1 MLKGTCNIC
10 CDNYNK
16 STREKICCG
25 YCDFDACR
33 TCCETYILSENIP
46 KCMNTT
52 CAKEWSRKFIREK
65 FTNVFINTKFKSHL
79 EELLFDQEK
88 ALLPATQPIIE
99 EKIRKD
105 NIKKE
110 MAIIDNLIQDLYGQK
125 RQLERNL
132 YTNQID
138 TSSKK
143 VSNYVRACSSEGC
156 RGFLS
161 SQWKCGICEQW
172 TCPECHE
179 LKGLNRDCEHTCNPE
194 LVETAKLLEK
204 DTKSCPKCQTKIF
217 KIDGCFSKDTPIL
230 MWDLTTKMSQDII
243 VGDILIGDD
252 GEKRIVQN
260 LVTGQDEMYEIRQNN
275 GMNYVVNSKHTLVLK
290 DNNNDIKLIITDD
303 YLLLDNLARSNLFG
317 YKIINSEILKTSI
330 EVIPVG
336 KGTYYGWSVDRN
348 NRFLLPDF
356 TVVKNCDQMWCTQ
369 CHTAFSWKTGAIQTN
384 IHNPHYYEWQR
395 KNGGLAR
402 AAGDVECG
410 QELNHNTL
418 NHIKDAIKRGKHI
431 RFVKPFGINSI
442 ITSLSDSDKDELIK
456 RYDWNMP
463 NHSFTNEVYNLQEIV
478 RRTIHNER
486 VELPQFRTLY
496 LEKNQELRVNYLLN
510 EIDEETFKILIQRND
525 KKHRKNNEISQV
537 IQVSITAV
545 TDIVFR
551 IIDNFK
557 NSVCGEDKFDELMS
571 EFNGVR
577 EYCNEI
583 FKDISFAYDCVQY
596 NFNDDF
602 VLRTIT
608 KEKKNKKG

>member
-1 MLKGTCNIC
+1 MSKEKEYCNIC
-10 CDNYNK
+10 CDSYNK

-25 YCDFDACR
+25 YCDFPACK
-33 TCCETYILSENIP
+33 TCCETYILSEITP

-79 EELLFDQEK
+79 EEILFDQEK
-88 ALLPATQPIIE
+88 ALMPATQPIIE

-110 MAIIDNLIQDLYGQK
+110 MAVLDDLIQDLYVQK

-143 VSNYVRACSSEGC
+143 VSNYVRACSASDC

-161 SQWKCGICEQW
+161 TQWKCGICEQW

-194 LVETAKLLEK
+194 LVETAKLLAK

-217 KIDGCFSKDTPIL
+217 KIDG
-230 MWDLTTKMSQDII
+230 
-243 VGDILIGDD
+243 
-252 GEKRIVQN
+252 
-260 LVTGQDEMYEIRQNN
+260 
-275 GMNYVVNSKHTLVLK
+275 
-290 DNNNDIKLIITDD
+290 
-303 YLLLDNLARSNLFG
+303 
-317 YKIINSEILKTSI
+317 
-330 EVIPVG
+330 
-336 KGTYYGWSVDRN
+336 
-348 NRFLLPDF
+348 
-356 TVVKNCDQMWCTQ
+356 CDQMWCTQ

-395 KNGGLAR
+395 KNGGAPR
-402 AAGDVECG
+402 VAGDVECG
-410 QELNHNTL
+410 QELNHTTVDSFRN
-418 NHIKDAIKRGKHI
+418 AILRGKHI
-431 RFVKPFGINSI
+431 RFLKYYIPDDPGG
-442 ITSLSDSDKDELIK
+442 
-456 RYDWNMP
+456 YDWSMRH
-463 NHSFTNEVYNLQEIV
+463 HSLHSNTNTLSEII
-478 RRTIHNER
+478 RHTIHNARIEIH
-486 VELPQFRTLY
+486 QFRTDY
-496 LEKNQELRVNYLLN
+496 LERNQELRVQYLCN
-510 EIDEETFKILIQRND
+510 EIDEDTFKILVQRND

-551 IIDNFK
+551 IIDNLK
-557 NSVCGEDKFDELMS
+557 KSVCGEDKFDELMS

-583 FKDISFAYDCVQY
+583 FKDISFAYGCVQY
-596 NFNDDF
+596 GFDNQF
-602 VLRTIT
+602 VFRTIQ
-608 KEKKNKKG
+608 KEKKVKKVKEEDDPQEDEV

>member
-1 MLKGTCNIC
+1 MSKEPCSIC

-25 YCDFDACR
+25 YCDFAACR
-33 TCCETYILSENIP
+33 SCCETYILSETIP

-65 FTNVFINTKFKSHL
+65 FTSVFINTRFKNHL

-110 MAIIDNLIQDLYGQK
+110 MAVLDNLIQDLYVQK

-132 YTNQID
+132 YTDQID

-179 LKGLNRDCEHTCNPE
+179 LKGPDRDCEHTCNPD
-194 LVETAKLLEK
+194 LVETAKLLAK

-217 KIDGCFSKDTPIL
+217 KIDG
-230 MWDLTTKMSQDII
+230 
-243 VGDILIGDD
+243 
-252 GEKRIVQN
+252 
-260 LVTGQDEMYEIRQNN
+260 
-275 GMNYVVNSKHTLVLK
+275 
-290 DNNNDIKLIITDD
+290 
-303 YLLLDNLARSNLFG
+303 
-317 YKIINSEILKTSI
+317 
-330 EVIPVG
+330 
-336 KGTYYGWSVDRN
+336 
-348 NRFLLPDF
+348 
-356 TVVKNCDQMWCTQ
+356 CDQMWCTQ
-369 CHTAFSWKTGAIQTN
+369 CHTAFSWKTGAIQTS

-395 KNGGLAR
+395 KNGGAPR
-402 AAGDVECG
+402 VAGDVECG
-410 QELNHNTL
+410 QELNHNTFEHFR
-418 NHIKDAIKRGKHI
+418 NAILKGKHR
-431 RFVKPFGINSI
+431 RFLNYCDSSSIN
-442 ITSLSDSDKDELIK
+442 E
-456 RYDWNMP
+456 YDWNARH
-463 NHSFTNEVYNLQEIV
+463 HSLKDSAIDLSNII
-478 RRTIHNER
+478 RRVIHNER
-486 VELPQFRTLY
+486 AELPQFRTLH
-496 LEKNQELRVNYLLN
+496 LEKNQELRIQYLCN
-510 EIDEETFKILIQRND
+510 EIDEDTFKILVQRND

-537 IQVSITAV
+537 IQVSITAA
-545 TDIVFR
+545 TDIIFR
-551 IIDNFK
+551 IIDNLK

-583 FKDISFAYDCVQY
+583 FKDISFAYGCVQY
-596 NFNDDF
+596 GFDNEFI
-602 VLRTIT
+602 LRTVQ
-608 KEKKNKKG
+608 KEKKVKKVIEEDEDEV

>member
-1 MLKGTCNIC
+1 
-10 CDNYNK
+10 
-16 STREKICCG
+16 
-25 YCDFDACR
+25 
-33 TCCETYILSENIP
+33 
-46 KCMNTT
+46 MNTT

-65 FTNVFINTKFKSHL
+65 FTNVFINTRFKNHL

-110 MAIIDNLIQDLYGQK
+110 MAVLDNLIQDLYVQK

-161 SQWKCGICEQW
+161 SQWKCGICEKW

-179 LKGLNRDCEHTCNPE
+179 LKGFDRDCEHTCKPE
-194 LVETAKLLEK
+194 LVETAKLLAK

-217 KIDGCFSKDTPIL
+217 KIDGCFSENTHIML
-230 MWDLTTKMSQDII
+230 WNGTTKMSQDIE
-243 VGDILIGDD
+243 VGDVLVGDD
-252 GEKRIVQN
+252 GKKRIVED

-290 DNNNDIKLIITDD
+290 DNNDDIKLIIIDD
-303 YLLLDNLARSNLFG
+303 YLLLDNFTRSNLFG

-330 EVIPVG
+330 EVVPVG
-336 KGTYYGWSVDRN
+336 KGQYYGWSLSEQQN
-348 NRFLLPDF
+348 KRFLLPDF

-369 CHTAFSWKTGAIQTN
+369 CHTAFSWKTGAIQTS
-384 IHNPHYYEWQR
+384 IHNPHFYEWQR
-395 KNGGLAR
+395 KNGGAPR
-402 AAGDVECG
+402 VAGDVECG
-410 QELNHNTL
+410 QELNHTTFDHFRN
-418 NHIKDAIKRGKHI
+418 AILRGKHI
-431 RFVKPFGINSI
+431 RFLKYYDPDAIDGYDWSARHHSLDVNTNG
-442 ITSLSDSDKDELIK
+442 LSDI
-456 RYDWNMP
+456 
-463 NHSFTNEVYNLQEIV
+463 I

-486 VELPQFRTLY
+486 VELPQFRTDH
-496 LEKNQELRVNYLLN
+496 LEKNQELRVQYLCN
-510 EIDEETFKILIQRND
+510 EIDEDTFKILVQRND
-525 KKHRKNNEISQV
+525 KKHRKNNEICQV
-537 IQVSITAV
+537 IQVSVTAV

-551 IIDNFK
+551 IIDNLK
-557 NSVCGEDKFDELMS
+557 KSTNGDDKFDELMS
-571 EFNGVR
+571 EFHGII

-583 FKDISFAYDCVQY
+583 FKDISFAYGCVQY
-596 NFNDDF
+596 GFNDQF
-602 VLRTIT
+602 VLRTVEKVKKT
-608 KEKKNKKG
+608 KKAVEVDEEE

>member
-16 STREKICCG
+16 STREKISCG

-110 MAIIDNLIQDLYGQK
+110 MAIIDNLIQDLYVQK

-217 KIDGCFSKDTPIL
+217 KIDGC
-230 MWDLTTKMSQDII
+230 
-243 VGDILIGDD
+243 
-252 GEKRIVQN
+252 
-260 LVTGQDEMYEIRQNN
+260 
-275 GMNYVVNSKHTLVLK
+275 
-290 DNNNDIKLIITDD
+290 
-303 YLLLDNLARSNLFG
+303 
-317 YKIINSEILKTSI
+317 
-330 EVIPVG
+330 
-336 KGTYYGWSVDRN
+336 
-348 NRFLLPDF
+348 
-356 TVVKNCDQMWCTQ
+356 DQMWCTQ

-418 NHIKDAIKRGKHI
+418 NHIKDAVKRGKHI
-431 RFVKPFGINSI
+431 RFVKPFGINC

-456 RYDWNMP
+456 IYDWNMP

-525 KKHRKNNEISQV
+525 KKHRKNNEVSQV

>member
-1 MLKGTCNIC
+1 MSKESCNIC

-25 YCDFDACR
+25 YCEFAACR
-33 TCCETYILSENIP
+33 ICCETYILSEPTP

-65 FTNVFINTKFKSHL
+65 FTNVFINTKFKNHL

-110 MAIIDNLIQDLYGQK
+110 MAALDTLIQDLYVQK

-161 SQWKCGICEQW
+161 SQWKCGICEKW

-179 LKGLNRDCEHTCNPE
+179 LKGFDRDCEHTCKPD
-194 LVETAKLLEK
+194 LVETAKLLAK

-217 KIDGCFSKDTPIL
+217 KIDG
-230 MWDLTTKMSQDII
+230 
-243 VGDILIGDD
+243 
-252 GEKRIVQN
+252 
-260 LVTGQDEMYEIRQNN
+260 
-275 GMNYVVNSKHTLVLK
+275 
-290 DNNNDIKLIITDD
+290 
-303 YLLLDNLARSNLFG
+303 
-317 YKIINSEILKTSI
+317 
-330 EVIPVG
+330 
-336 KGTYYGWSVDRN
+336 
-348 NRFLLPDF
+348 
-356 TVVKNCDQMWCTQ
+356 CDQMWCTQ
-369 CHTAFSWKTGAIQTN
+369 CHTAFSWKTGAIQTS
-384 IHNPHYYEWQR
+384 IHNPHFYEWQR
-395 KNGGLAR
+395 KNGGAPR
-402 AAGDVECG
+402 VAGDVECG
-410 QELNHNTL
+410 QELNHTTFDHFRN
-418 NHIKDAIKRGKHI
+418 AILRGKHK
-431 RFVKPFGINSI
+431 RFLNYCDPSSI
-442 ITSLSDSDKDELIK
+442 DG
-456 RYDWNMP
+456 YDWNARH
-463 NHSFTNEVYNLQEIV
+463 HSLKVNANGLSDII

-486 VELPQFRTLY
+486 IELPQFRTDY
-496 LEKNQELRVNYLLN
+496 LEKNQELRVQYLCN
-510 EIDEETFKILIQRND
+510 EIDEDTFKILVQRND

-537 IQVSITAV
+537 IQVSVTAV

-551 IIDNFK
+551 IIDNLK
-557 NSVCGEDKFDELMS
+557 KTVSGEDKFDELMC

-583 FKDISFAYDCVQY
+583 FKDISFAYGCVQY
-596 NFNDDF
+596 GLNEQFI
-602 VLRTIT
+602 LRSVEKVKKVKKV
-608 KEKKNKKG
+608 KEEEDEEE